1 MDADH
6 EQLGSFYLG
15 TELDPATRQPRGPV
29 MYDARDLTTH
39 AVCVGMTGSGKT
51 GLCLAMIEEA
61 LIDGVPVIAIDPKG
75 DLANLALT
83 FPELRPADFAP
94 WVDPAAA
101 QREGVTVDEL
111 AATTA
116 QRWRDGLAATGQS
129 PDRIARLRAAA
140 EVAIYTPGSEAG
152 IPLSLL
158 RSFHAPA
165 GALAD
170 DTEAWRD
177 RVEAA
182 ASGLLSLIGIAADPL
197 RSREHVLLSQL
208 LDAAWREG
216 KNVELAA
223 LIHQVMK
230 PPFAQVGAF
239 DLETFFPAKDRTELA
254 LQLNTLIASPSF
266 AAWTRGEPL
275 EIANL
280 LTTRDGKPRASVMS
294 IAHLSDAERMFFVT
308 LLLQEVVS
316 WMRTQQGTSSLRAI
330 VFMDEVMGYLP
341 PTAMPPSKKPML
353 TLLKQARAF
362 GVGIVVA
369 TQNPVDLDY
378 KALSNAGTWLLGRL
392 QTERD
397 KARVLEGLEGA
408 SAASGRAF
416 DRGAMESLLAGLA
429 QRQFVMNDVHDAQPT
444 VLQSRFALSYLAGP
458 LTRAQISKLAKPA
471 PSTAAPSAPP
481 LAKAPATSST
491 RQVVPAG
498 LQELF
503 LGTGALAPAL
513 VGVAKVHY
521 TLAKANL
528 DVWTDVTVVARLT
541 PESAGDFWEHAAVVD
556 PSTVAAA
563 SATPPDGATFAAL
576 PSSLTAKAIDK
587 LDEGL
592 VAFLFRSGTLTLR
605 TVPSLKL
612 VSKPNETE
620 EAFRARFALALREV
634 RDAAVAKLKTKY
646 EPKLAAL
653 ASKHRTAL
661 DRVERERSQV
671 RSATTDSAIS
681 VGASV
686 LGAIFGGRRSSI
698 GRATTAARSVSRTLG
713 QRDDVARAEE
723 SAAKLEADLRDLEA
737 ELAVETAAVRAT
749 PEPAIET
756 LEVKAKKGDT
766 VVTRLA
772 LLWK

>member
-1 MDADH
+1 MDTDY
-6 EQLGSFYLG
+6 EKLGSFYLG
-15 TELDPATRQPRGPV
+15 TELDPATKSPRGPV

-39 AVCVGMTGSGKT
+39 AVCLGMTGSGKT
-51 GLCLAMIEEA
+51 GLCLALIEEA

-94 WVDPAAA
+94 WVDPATA
-101 QREGVTVDEL
+101 QREGVTVEQL
-111 AATTA
+111 SASTA
-116 QRWRDGLAATGQS
+116 QRWREGLEASGQS
-129 PDRIARLRAAA
+129 PDRIARLRSAA

-152 IPLSLL
+152 IPVSLL
-158 RSFHAPA
+158 RSFRAPPA
-165 GALAD
+165 ALAD
-170 DTEAWRD
+170 DAEAWRD

-182 ASGLLSLIGIAADPL
+182 ASGLLSLIGVAADPL

-208 LDAAWREG
+208 LEGAWREG
-216 KNVELAA
+216 RDIELAA
-223 LIHQVMK
+223 LIQQVVK
-230 PPFAQVGAF
+230 PPFTQVGAF

-280 LTTRDGKPRASVMS
+280 LFTRDGKPRAAVMS

-308 LLLQEVVS
+308 LLLQEIVS

-362 GVGIVVA
+362 GVGMVVA

-408 SAASGRAF
+408 SAATGHAF
-416 DRGAMESLLAGLA
+416 DRNAMETLLAGLA
-429 QRQFVMNDVHDAQPT
+429 PRQFVMNNVHDPQPT

-458 LTRAQISKLAKPA
+458 LTRAQIVKLGKPA
-471 PSTAAPSAPP
+471 PRASAP
-481 LAKAPATSST
+481 APAANGVGSST
-491 RQVVPAG
+491 RPVVPSG
-498 LQELF
+498 LPELF
-503 LGTGALAPAL
+503 MGTGSLAPAL

-521 TLAKANL
+521 SLAKADV
-528 DVWTDVTVVARLT
+528 DVWTDVTVVAPLT
-541 PESAGDFWEHAAVVD
+541 PESAGDFWENAAVVD
-556 PSTVAAA
+556 RSTVASA
-563 SATPPDGATFAAL
+563 SSTAPDAATFAAVPHAL
-576 PSSLTAKAIDK
+576 NAKTIDK
-587 LDEGL
+587 LDDGL
-592 VAFLFRSGTLTLR
+592 ASFIFRSGTLSLR
-605 TVPSLKL
+605 SVPSLGL
-612 VSKPNETE
+612 VSRPNEAE
-620 EAFRARFALALREV
+620 EAFRARLAMALREA
-634 RDAAVAKLKTKY
+634 RDAAVAKLKSKY
-646 EPKLAAL
+646 QPKLDAL

-661 DRVERERSQV
+661 DRVERERSQA
-671 RSATTDSAIS
+671 RSTTADSAIS

-698 GRATTAARSVSRTLG
+698 GRAASAARSVSKTLG
-713 QRDDVARAEE
+713 QRGDVARAEE
-723 SAAKLEADLRDLEA
+723 SAAKLETDLRELEA
-737 ELAVETAAVRAT
+737 ELEAETAAVRAT
-749 PEPAIET
+749 
-756 LEVKAKKGDT
+756 
-766 VVTRLA
+766 
-772 LLWK
+772 